1 MKYNNISFLFPDTYD
16 SNAKGS
22 YFEKFIA
29 ELIEPMRYEVISRIR
44 FTGMEIDLLAKGC
57 DQPKTIYIECK
68 ALKENIPADTIT
80 KLIGNVWTNDAD
92 EGWLF
97 STSDLS
103 KDAKGLNEK
112 IKTKIDKAKKFTWYG
127 PEKILEILFS
137 QKIIL
142 NPESLLLNYKLN
154 NVGGF
159 TLLILPDRF
168 VWLLE
173 LTENNISKNCILF
186 DAKSGGIICDNEAKR
201 IKSLDNNF
209 KNLKLYNLNINNNIV
224 INEPLTQDTARVISG
239 DSWDDLRPSKPDD
252 FVGRDI
258 LIQEILNFITSVQ
271 FKKTQTRNFAIVG
284 PSGGGKS
291 SLVLKISDISNSRK
305 LKNCSITAID
315 TRSAT
320 NLTFVNEAIMV
331 ALKDAQQQGIIP
343 SLVDLKIDNTSNPMA
358 SQSIETAFEYINN
371 SNVLIVL
378 VFDQFEELFYKEE
391 LFEIFN
397 KIKELSFAID
407 AKQLPILLGFAW
419 KTDVTLPQE
428 HPAYHLWHL
437 LEDRRKKFTITEFG
451 RKDILSLILKVEKE
465 TNIKFSKALKDR
477 LIEQCQGLPWLL
489 KKLLVHTVKK
499 IKDNETQYM
508 LLDREL
514 DLKELFDE
522 DLSLLNSCQI
532 EAIEYIAQ
540 KSPIS
545 ISEAEKRFNAED
557 LNALVNRK
565 LILISGLNY
574 VIYWDIFRDYIK
586 DKKVPNIPWNKIF
599 QKEPESCIKIIKA
612 MRDYK
617 SYNVDELVKSIGVTK
632 GTLYNTLND
641 LLSLQL
647 VEQCHT
653 ETYKLSKIVE
663 DTDNQSIAKLIQKQ
677 LKKHIVYIKLKDLW
691 NTEQLYSFN
700 DFEDLFVNA
709 LPQIMTFSNKTKTVY
724 SVRFLRW
731 LYFASLIDIND
742 NKISL
747 VIEKCQ
753 LGRKLR
759 LAKSCLPNNDNNKF
773 FRAAASPKDLLSF
786 IKYLHVNKH
795 YFAKSKLYAKGV
807 LEDARALDLIVTSD
821 DKKIVLADEIIDNMN
836 NIENFIKEKIRNTS
850 SMNLF
855 IDTCSKITDE
865 KIFKT
870 KNLVTYFLPKGN
882 PNWKFSS
889 AKRIWG
895 GLKIYYLWLKYNT
908 IDTRAHKLSILDFM
922 Q

>member
-1 MKYNNISFLFPDTYD
+1 MRYNNISFLFPDTYD
-16 SNAKGS
+16 SNAKGNF
-22 YFEKFIA
+22 FEQFVA
-29 ELIEPMRYEVISRIR
+29 SLIEPMRYKVTSRIR
-44 FTGMEIDLLAKGC
+44 YTGMEIDLLAKGC

-68 ALKENIPADTIT
+68 ALKENISADVIT
-80 KLIGNVWTNDAD
+80 KLIGNVWANDAD

-103 KDAKGLNEK
+103 KDAKGLNEN
-112 IKTKIDKAKKFTWYG
+112 IKTNIDKARKFTWYG
-127 PEKILEILFS
+127 PEKILDILFS
-137 QKIIL
+137 QKIIQK
-142 NPESLLLNYKLN
+142 PETIPSKYQLN
-154 NVGGF
+154 NVGDF
-159 TLLILPDRF
+159 TLLVLPDKF

-173 LTENNISKNCILF
+173 LIENNISKSCILF
-186 DAKSGGIICDNEAKR
+186 DAQNGNIISDKDANR

-209 KNLKLYNLNINNNIV
+209 KNLKLYNLDVDDNTI
-224 INEPLTQDTARVISG
+224 INESPTQDIARVMSG
-239 DSWDDLRPSKPDD
+239 DSWDDLRPSKPKD
-252 FVGRDI
+252 FVGRDM

-284 PSGGGKS
+284 PSGWGKS
-291 SLVLKISDISNSRK
+291 SLVLKISDISNTRK
-305 LKNCSITAID
+305 LKNCSVTAID

-320 NLTFVNEAIMV
+320 NLTFVNEAILT

-343 SLVDLKIDNTSNPMA
+343 NLIDLKIDNTSNPLS
-358 SQSIETAFEYINN
+358 SQSIEMAFDYINN
-371 SNVLIVL
+371 SNILIVL

-391 LFEIFN
+391 LLEIFN

-451 RKDILSLILKVEKE
+451 RKDILSLILKAEKE

-522 DLSLLNSCQI
+522 DLSLLNSKQI

-557 LNALVNRK
+557 LNALVSRK

-574 VIYWDIFRDYIK
+574 VIYWDIFRDYVK

-599 QKEPESCIKIIKA
+599 QKEPKSCIKIIKA
-612 MRDYK
+612 MNDHK
-617 SYNVDELVKSIGVTK
+617 SYNIDELVNTIGITK

-647 VEQCHT
+647 VEQT
-653 ETYKLSKIVE
+653 YAETYKLSKVVE
-663 DTDNQSIAKLIQKQ
+663 DIDNQSIAKLIQKQ

-691 NTEQLYSFN
+691 KEEQLYSFD
-700 DFEDLFVNA
+700 DFEELFVNV
-709 LPQIMTFSNKTKTVY
+709 LPQTMTFSNKTKTVY

-742 NKISL
+742 NKVSL
-747 VIEKCQ
+747 LCEKCE
-753 LGRKLR
+753 LGRNLR
-759 LAKSCLPNNDNNKF
+759 LTRSCLPNNNNSKF
-773 FRAAASPKDLLSF
+773 FRAATSPKDLLSF
-786 IKYLHVNKH
+786 INYVYDNKY

-807 LEDARALDLIVTSD
+807 LEDARALGLIITSD
-821 DKKIVLADEIIDNMN
+821 NKKIILADEMAE
-836 NIENFIKEKIRNTS
+836 NIGDMENYIKEKVQSTS
-850 SMNLF
+850 SMDLF
-855 IDTCSKITDE
+855 ISICREITDA

-870 KNLVTYFLPKGN
+870 KNLISYFLVKGN

-895 GLKIYYLWLKYNT
+895 GLKIYYIWLKYNT
-908 IDTRAHKLSILDFM
+908 MDTRTHKLSISDFE
-922 Q
+922 